1 MKALDLF
8 CGAGGASIGLAKRMI
23 RCEYLCVYCQ
33 KSTILEH
40 EHDKDLHI
48 YKDMVCLE
56 CQEKHKE
63 QGKSLWGDAR
73 AVLESPSWRKKNRK
87 QG

>member
-1 MKALDLF
+1 MCNKNTSEIDTLIAEMEV
-8 CGAGGASIGLAKRMI
+8 ANAKRMI

-56 CQEKHKE
+56 CQE
-63 QGKSLWGDAR
+63 
-73 AVLESPSWRKKNRK
+73 
-87 QG
+87 